1 MIRGEPRYATD
12 WGFAP
17 ARHEGFPVDAAR
29 RLGMI
34 PVVSVPGV
42 HNDLLRC
49 ALAKPALGKSSA
61 IARTPSV
68 LAIQP
73 EIDDFWRQ
81 KPVTTPFGGRSGQR
95 AKRAV
100 NRRPTGSFG
109 PLGRRMLH
117 PIHRISGE

>member
-42 HNDLLRC
+42 HFDLLQRSLS
-49 ALAKPALGKSSA
+49 LACKSSA
-61 IARTPSV
+61 KSLRQGLRPFLGLALTFARASE
-68 LAIQP
+68 LA
-73 EIDDFWRQ
+73 
-81 KPVTTPFGGRSGQR
+81 SLR
-95 AKRAV
+95 A
-100 NRRPTGSFG
+100 
-109 PLGRRMLH
+109 
-117 PIHRISGE
+117 